1 VPTKDQLRSIE
12 WSATDSYHDADIC
25 PACKGIHPDSGCD
38 TEAVKGHAAD
48 CWLSAALATPDTLP
62 PVEVGDVV
70 ALDME
75 GYGLALTP
83 VDADGDVL
91 VVDFNGYEHTSQ
103 HTHYNYSAE
112 AVTAVYRRI
121 WQRGEE

>member
-1 VPTKDQLRSIE
+1 MPTITREQLESIQ
-12 WSATDSYHDADIC
+12 WNGRDYDGYPCC
-25 PACKGIHPDSGCD
+25 PACGRAPTD
-38 TEAVKGHAAD
+38 GHNDVCLIA
-48 CWLSAALATPDTLP
+48 AALATPDTLP

-121 WQRGEE
+121 WQRGKE